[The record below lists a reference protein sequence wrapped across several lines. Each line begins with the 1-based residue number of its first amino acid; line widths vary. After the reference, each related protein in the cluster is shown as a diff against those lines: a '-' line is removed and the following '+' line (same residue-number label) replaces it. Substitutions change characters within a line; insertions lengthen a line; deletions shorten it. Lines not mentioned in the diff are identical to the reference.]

1 LGEVYLDRAGAPP
14 VQAPEVVEV
23 EANEAEDGDVEE
35 DLPAAHDAAVAV
47 EPLAQLDQERLAR
60 HEVGGPVPGE
70 EACHIAELEP
80 LAQFV
85 GKQDADSK
93 RPCYWRDILLG
104 QICREL
110 VVDGQDEEDLG
121 R

>member
-1 LGEVYLDRAGAPP
+1 LGEVYLDGAGAPP
-14 VQAPEVVEV
+14 VQAPEIVEV
-23 EANEAEDGDVEE
+23 EANQAEDGDVEE

-47 EPLAQLDQERLAR
+47 EPLAQLDQERGAR
-60 HEVGGPVPGE
+60 HKVLGPVPDDKPR
-70 EACHIAELEP
+70 HIAELEP
-80 LAQFV
+80 LAQLV
-85 GKQDADSK
+85 GKQDANPK
-93 RPCYWRDILLG
+93 PPCYWRDILLR